1 MNDENN
7 NRINLFIKGGF
18 LLAVI
23 LVATMIIVSIMADY
37 GNHPYI
43 FFLQG
48 LFSWILIVNPFLLI
62 LLLWVFRRHSI
73 ACRLGS
79 NPFEEVKKAKEESRK
94 LSQSKLI
101 SLFIGLSLFFL
112 LATPGPTTL
121 LDLPHL
127 GTPAKAEVRYPRV
140 SYNSYSSYPHLEGI
154 DDKGKNVVI
163 RVNSFQMQRINQRA
177 NKKAPVQA
185 YYMPRSRCLLYFE
198 EK

>member
-7 NRINLFIKGGF
+7 NRINLFIKRGI

-37 GNHPYI
+37 GNHPYL

-79 NPFEEVKKAKEESRK
+79 NPSEEVKKAKEESRK

-101 SLFIGLSLFFL
+101 SLFIGLSLFFP
-112 LATPGPTTL
+112 PGPTTL